1 MKNHR
6 PSVGTDGSREILM
19 DERNPTMDIVDGI
32 SQSVHDSQPDGGQS
46 SRVAMEEDVPSRVGS
61 HDSGHGIPETRNLVP
76 SLDWTEGNPYE
87 KEGAGIPMERM
98 VVDNVD
104 SSAVIPPEYADP
116 QILTPMLGQR
126 FKTERDAYNFY
137 NVYAVSKGF
146 GIRLDKDRMNTEK
159 QRTMRQICCS
169 HQGRNPKTKKPSVR
183 IGCPAMMKIN
193 RSGAGSGW
201 SVTKVV
207 SAHNHPMKKSVG
219 VTKNY
224 QSHNQIDEGTRGI
237 IEEMVDSSM
246 SLTNMYGM
254 LSGMHG
260 GPSMVPFTR
269 KAMDRLAYAIR
280 RDESSDDMQKTLD
293 VLKDLQKRSKNFFYS
308 IQVDEACRVKNIFWS
323 HAVSR
328 LNFEHFG
335 DVITFDTTYKTNKY
349 NMPFA
354 PFVGVN
360 NHFQSTFFGC
370 ALLREETEESFTWLF
385 NTFKECMN
393 GKVPIGILT
402 DNCPSMAAAIRTVF
416 PNTIHRV
423 CKWHVLKKAK
433 EFMGNI
439 YSKRHTFKKA
449 FHKVLTQTLT
459 EEEFVA
465 AWHKLIRDYNLEKS
479 VYLRHIW
486 DIRRKWAFVYF
497 SHRFFAG
504 MTTTQRSESANHV
517 FKMFVSPSS
526 SMNGFVKRYDR
537 FFNEKLQKEDSEEFQ
552 TSNDK
557 VEIKTRSPIEI
568 HASQVYT
575 RAVFQLFSE
584 ELTDSLSY
592 MVKPGEDESTVQVV
606 RMNSQESFLRKE
618 YQVSCDLEREEFSC
632 VCKMFEHKGILCSH
646 ILRVLVQYGLS
657 RIPERYI
664 LKRWTKD
671 ARDTIPPH
679 LHGYK
684 DDVDASQSRSYRHV
698 MLNRKTVEVAKI
710 ANKDVQTFKMA
721 MTVMNKLLEDMKNQL
736 SLDDGDNS
744 REAPKRAA
752 RHKSRSTVLTED
764 GNEEVGGG
772 DEDSEYDVP
781 SEDEGG
787 NLTADILPPLKKKSR
802 GRPKVN
808 RYKSGGEVASLKRR
822 KEVGI
827 EKKNTTNECE
837 SVEEE
842 NQVIDHEDEVPFP
855 RRFCHTCH
863 EAGHNSRTCGRTS
876 TYKRKL

>member
-1 MKNHR
+1 
-6 PSVGTDGSREILM
+6 
-19 DERNPTMDIVDGI
+19 
-32 SQSVHDSQPDGGQS
+32 
-46 SRVAMEEDVPSRVGS
+46 
-61 HDSGHGIPETRNLVP
+61 
-76 SLDWTEGNPYE
+76 
-87 KEGAGIPMERM
+87 
-98 VVDNVD
+98 
-104 SSAVIPPEYADP
+104 
-116 QILTPMLGQR
+116 
-126 FKTERDAYNFY
+126 
-137 NVYAVSKGF
+137 
-146 GIRLDKDRMNTEK
+146 
-159 QRTMRQICCS
+159 
-169 HQGRNPKTKKPSVR
+169 
-183 IGCPAMMKIN
+183 
-193 RSGAGSGW
+193 
-201 SVTKVV
+201 
-207 SAHNHPMKKSVG
+207 
-219 VTKNY
+219 
-224 QSHNQIDEGTRGI
+224 
-237 IEEMVDSSM
+237 
-246 SLTNMYGM
+246 
-254 LSGMHG
+254 
-260 GPSMVPFTR
+260 
-269 KAMDRLAYAIR
+269 
-280 RDESSDDMQKTLD
+280 
-293 VLKDLQKRSKNFFYS
+293 
-308 IQVDEACRVKNIFWS
+308 
-323 HAVSR
+323 
-328 LNFEHFG
+328 
-335 DVITFDTTYKTNKY
+335 
-349 NMPFA
+349 
-354 PFVGVN
+354 
-360 NHFQSTFFGC
+360 
-370 ALLREETEESFTWLF
+370 
-385 NTFKECMN
+385 
-393 GKVPIGILT
+393 
-402 DNCPSMAAAIRTVF
+402 MAAAIRTVF

-439 YSKRHTFKKA
+439 YSKRHTFKKV

-479 VYLRHIW
+479 VNLRHIW

-618 YQVSCDLEREEFSC
+618 YQV
-632 VCKMFEHKGILCSH
+632 
-646 ILRVLVQYGLS
+646 LVQYGLS

-684 DDVDASQSRSYRHV
+684 DDVNASQSRSYRHV

-764 GNEEVGGG
+764 GNEDVGGG

-787 NLTADILPPLKKKSR
+787 NLTADILPPLKKRSR

-837 SVEEE
+837 SVEKE

>member
-1 MKNHR
+1 MDKQVKNHR

-207 SAHNHPMKKSVG
+207 STHNHPMKKSVG

-246 SLTNMYGM
+246 SLTNMY
-254 LSGMHG
+254 
-260 GPSMVPFTR
+260 
-269 KAMDRLAYAIR
+269 
-280 RDESSDDMQKTLD
+280 
-293 VLKDLQKRSKNFFYS
+293 
-308 IQVDEACRVKNIFWS
+308 
-323 HAVSR
+323 
-328 LNFEHFG
+328 
-335 DVITFDTTYKTNKY
+335 
-349 NMPFA
+349 
-354 PFVGVN
+354 
-360 NHFQSTFFGC
+360 
-370 ALLREETEESFTWLF
+370 
-385 NTFKECMN
+385 
-393 GKVPIGILT
+393 

>member
-1 MKNHR
+1 MDKQVKNHR

-207 SAHNHPMKKSVG
+207 STHNHPMKKSVG

-293 VLKDLQKRSKNFFYS
+293 VLKDLQKRSKNFFY
-308 IQVDEACRVKNIFWS
+308 N
-323 HAVSR
+323 
-328 LNFEHFG
+328 
-335 DVITFDTTYKTNKY
+335 
-349 NMPFA
+349 
-354 PFVGVN
+354 
-360 NHFQSTFFGC
+360 
-370 ALLREETEESFTWLF
+370 
-385 NTFKECMN
+385 
-393 GKVPIGILT
+393 
-402 DNCPSMAAAIRTVF
+402 NCPSMAAAIRTVF

>member
-1 MKNHR
+1 MDKQVKNHR

-146 GIRLDKDRMNTEK
+146 GIRLDKDRMNTKK

-293 VLKDLQKRSKNFFYS
+293 VLKDLQKRSKNFFY
-308 IQVDEACRVKNIFWS
+308 N
-323 HAVSR
+323 
-328 LNFEHFG
+328 
-335 DVITFDTTYKTNKY
+335 
-349 NMPFA
+349 
-354 PFVGVN
+354 
-360 NHFQSTFFGC
+360 
-370 ALLREETEESFTWLF
+370 
-385 NTFKECMN
+385 
-393 GKVPIGILT
+393 
-402 DNCPSMAAAIRTVF
+402 NCPSMAAAIRTVF

>member
-1 MKNHR
+1 
-6 PSVGTDGSREILM
+6 
-19 DERNPTMDIVDGI
+19 
-32 SQSVHDSQPDGGQS
+32 
-46 SRVAMEEDVPSRVGS
+46 
-61 HDSGHGIPETRNLVP
+61 
-76 SLDWTEGNPYE
+76 
-87 KEGAGIPMERM
+87 M

-146 GIRLDKDRMNTEK
+146 GIRLDKDRKNTKK

-169 HQGRNPKTKKPSVR
+169 HQVHTLCNNILVAEIYLNKDLTYYVLISKSFMQGRNPKTKKPSVR

-193 RSGAGSGW
+193 MSGAGSGW

-402 DNCPSMAAAIRTVF
+402 
-416 PNTIHRV
+416 
-423 CKWHVLKKAK
+423 
-433 EFMGNI
+433 
-439 YSKRHTFKKA
+439 
-449 FHKVLTQTLT
+449 
-459 EEEFVA
+459 
-465 AWHKLIRDYNLEKS
+465 
-479 VYLRHIW
+479 
-486 DIRRKWAFVYF
+486 
-497 SHRFFAG
+497 G
-504 MTTTQRSESANHV
+504 M
-517 FKMFVSPSS
+517 
-526 SMNGFVKRYDR
+526 
-537 FFNEKLQKEDSEEFQ
+537 
-552 TSNDK
+552 
-557 VEIKTRSPIEI
+557 
-568 HASQVYT
+568 
-575 RAVFQLFSE
+575 
-584 ELTDSLSY
+584 
-592 MVKPGEDESTVQVV
+592 
-606 RMNSQESFLRKE
+606 
-618 YQVSCDLEREEFSC
+618 
-632 VCKMFEHKGILCSH
+632 
-646 ILRVLVQYGLS
+646 
-657 RIPERYI
+657 
-664 LKRWTKD
+664 
-671 ARDTIPPH
+671 
-679 LHGYK
+679 
-684 DDVDASQSRSYRHV
+684 
-698 MLNRKTVEVAKI
+698 
-710 ANKDVQTFKMA
+710 
-721 MTVMNKLLEDMKNQL
+721 
-736 SLDDGDNS
+736 
-744 REAPKRAA
+744 
-752 RHKSRSTVLTED
+752 
-764 GNEEVGGG
+764 
-772 DEDSEYDVP
+772 
-781 SEDEGG
+781 
-787 NLTADILPPLKKKSR
+787 
-802 GRPKVN
+802 
-808 RYKSGGEVASLKRR
+808 
-822 KEVGI
+822 
-827 EKKNTTNECE
+827 
-837 SVEEE
+837 
-842 NQVIDHEDEVPFP
+842 
-855 RRFCHTCH
+855 
-863 EAGHNSRTCGRTS
+863 
-876 TYKRKL
+876 

>member
-1 MKNHR
+1 
-6 PSVGTDGSREILM
+6 
-19 DERNPTMDIVDGI
+19 
-32 SQSVHDSQPDGGQS
+32 
-46 SRVAMEEDVPSRVGS
+46 
-61 HDSGHGIPETRNLVP
+61 
-76 SLDWTEGNPYE
+76 
-87 KEGAGIPMERM
+87 
-98 VVDNVD
+98 
-104 SSAVIPPEYADP
+104 
-116 QILTPMLGQR
+116 
-126 FKTERDAYNFY
+126 
-137 NVYAVSKGF
+137 
-146 GIRLDKDRMNTEK
+146 
-159 QRTMRQICCS
+159 
-169 HQGRNPKTKKPSVR
+169 
-183 IGCPAMMKIN
+183 MKIN
-193 RSGAGSGW
+193 MSGAGSGW

-269 KAMDRLAYAIR
+269 KAMDRVAYAIR

-465 AWHKLIRDYNLEKS
+465 AWHKLIRDYKLEKS

-584 ELTDSLSY
+584 ELIDSLSY
-592 MVKPGEDESTVQVV
+592 M
-606 RMNSQESFLRKE
+606 
-618 YQVSCDLEREEFSC
+618 
-632 VCKMFEHKGILCSH
+632 
-646 ILRVLVQYGLS
+646 VLVQYGLS

-764 GNEEVGGG
+764 GNEDVGGG

-787 NLTADILPPLKKKSR
+787 NLTADILPPLKKRSR